1 MNNPIEP
8 PSLPPESPVP
18 PLVSPP
24 QGTGFADILDSL
36 LKRPASLIQELSLSR
51 SSRYWRV
58 LALTAMAAFLLY
70 GVLIGTFSG
79 GAQLLTA
86 PAKVLGGMLLSAL
99 ICFPSLYIFVSLTGV
114 EISLVNLLGVLSA
127 MLALAGLLLLGFAP
141 VAWVF
146 SQSTQSVVF
155 IGALFLAIWFI
166 ATAVGFRMLDL
177 ATCTKRGTGGVHV
190 AVWKCIFILV
200 AFQMT
205 TTLRPIIGVSPHWLP
220 NEKKFFA
227 AYWWENVFKE

>member
-8 PSLPPESPVP
+8 PNLPPVSPVP
-18 PLVSPP
+18 PFVSPP
-24 QGTGFADILDSL
+24 PGTGFADILDSL
-36 LKRPASLIQELSLSR
+36 LKRPASLIQELTVSKSP
-51 SSRYWRV
+51 RYWRV
-58 LALTAMAAFLLY
+58 LALTAMATFLLY

-79 GAQLLTA
+79 GAQLLIA
-86 PAKVLGGMLLSAL
+86 PAKVLGGMLLCAL

-114 EISLVNLLGVLSA
+114 EISMVSLLGVLSA

-155 IGALFLAIWFI
+155 IGALYLVIWFI
-166 ATAVGFRMLDL
+166 ATTVGFRMLDFL
-177 ATCTKRGTGGVHV
+177 AGAKRGSDGGHL
-190 AVWKCIFILV
+190 AAWKYIFILV

-205 TTLRPIIGVSPHWLP
+205 TTLRPIAGVSPHWLP

-227 AYWWENVFKE
+227 TYWWESVAKE